1 MQYAISFL
9 LLTPPPPNTQKK
21 KKRKKKK
28 KKDAISEAFS
38 YDHPGTIWSA

>member
-9 LLTPPPPNTQKK
+9 LLTPPPNTQKK

>member
-9 LLTPPPPNTQKK
+9 LPNTQKK